1 MERQELLNRL
11 LKLQEDLR
19 NALAE
24 ELSEEGEE
32 LDEVFSPTSFSNKY
46 EGYRYKFTER
56 LDTLNRIIAEIQ
68 RAEGPRPTFKV
79 TCVEA
84 ATREELIDQVN
95 KRLAKMRP
103 GGVSDLKV
111 FRDRAD
117 EHWVAVLVCAF

>member
-19 NALAE
+19 NRLVE
-24 ELSEEGEE
+24 ELGGEVEE

-46 EGYRYKFTER
+46 ESYRYKFTER
-56 LDTLNRIIAEIQ
+56 LDTLNRIIGEIQ
-68 RAEGPRPTFKV
+68 RAEAPRPTFKV
-79 TCVEA
+79 ACVEA
-84 ATREELIDQVN
+84 PSREDLIVLIN

-103 GGVSDLKV
+103 SQVSDLKV

-117 EHWVAVLVCAF
+117 SRWVAIVVCGY